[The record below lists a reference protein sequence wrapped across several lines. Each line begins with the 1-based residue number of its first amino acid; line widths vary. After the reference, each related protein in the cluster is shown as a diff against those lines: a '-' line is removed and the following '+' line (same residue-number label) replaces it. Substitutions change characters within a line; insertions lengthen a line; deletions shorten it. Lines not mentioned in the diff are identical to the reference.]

1 MNLITNFFAQN
12 NKGNKLN
19 IKVVLEGKL
28 KESFYLEGAKEYQK
42 RLLNRV
48 EIVEVNNIE
57 EYLKNKQNAFLITME
72 IEGKQLSSPDFAKKL
87 REIETDGYYNEILF
101 LIGGAEGL
109 VQNVRD
115 RSNFKFS
122 MSKLTFLHQ
131 EAVLILMEQIY
142 RAHKILNN
150 EPYHK

>member
-1 MNLITNFFAQN
+1 M
-12 NKGNKLN
+12 N

-48 EIVEVNNIE
+48 EIVEVSNIE
-57 EYLKNKQNAFLITME
+57 DYIKNKQNAFLITME
-72 IEGKQLSSPDFAKKL
+72 IEGKQLSSPDFAQKL

-109 VQNVRD
+109 VQNVRNK
-115 RSNFKFS
+115 SNFKFS

-131 EAVLILMEQIY
+131 EAVLVLMEQIY
-142 RAHKILNN
+142 RAYKILNN